1 MNNEYHSFIYV
12 YIWYIKWTRGLWNPI
27 SFRYL
32 NHDHILKK
40 VEKLFCFR
48 YMCSKFWNCFLK
60 VLQEQLIKA
69 ERERIL
75 QEIKSGALTA
85 DTGKKLLKKIDEE
98 VEESDD
104 KIPPTL
110 AKRLKNG
117 HQTSTTTTTKYS
129 KSSSKNQGGRK

>member
-1 MNNEYHSFIYV
+1 MCGYGTCI
-12 YIWYIKWTRGLWNPI
+12 
-27 SFRYL
+27 L
-32 NHDHILKK
+32 NHEI
-40 VEKLFCFR
+40 V
-48 YMCSKFWNCFLK
+48 FLK

-75 QEIKSGALTA
+75 QEIKSGAVTA

-110 AKRLKNG
+110 AKRLKTA

>member
-1 MNNEYHSFIYV
+1 MHKMDKGTFDPNFFHIFKACSYQKKLKNGFV
-12 YIWYIKWTRGLWNPI
+12 LDRCV
-27 SFRYL
+27 L
-32 NHDHILKK
+32 NSEI
-40 VEKLFCFR
+40 V
-48 YMCSKFWNCFLK
+48 SLK

>member
-1 MNNEYHSFIYV
+1 MI
-12 YIWYIKWTRGLWNPI
+12 
-27 SFRYL
+27 
-32 NHDHILKK
+32 ILKNLK
-40 VEKLFCFR
+40 NCFVLDTR
-48 YMCSKFWNCFLK
+48 ILNFKSVFLK

-75 QEIKSGALTA
+75 QEIKSGAVTA

-104 KIPPTL
+104 EIPPTL
-110 AKRLKNG
+110 AKRLKNS

>member
-1 MNNEYHSFIYV
+1 MNA
-12 YIWYIKWTRGLWNPI
+12 K
-27 SFRYL
+27 
-32 NHDHILKK
+32 LK
-40 VEKLFCFR
+40 
-48 YMCSKFWNCFLK
+48 NCFVLDTCILNTEIVFFQLK

-75 QEIKSGALTA
+75 QEIKSGAVTA

-104 KIPPTL
+104 EIPPTL
-110 AKRLKNG
+110 AKRLKNS